1 MIIFGILGLILIS
14 IAVWQKEKRQDV
26 LFILGGLALLV
37 YSYSLHN
44 AIFIIL
50 QVVFILSALLELLKL
65 KKR

>member
-1 MIIFGILGLILIS
+1 MIILGVIGLILIS
-14 IAVWQKEKRQDV
+14 IAVWQKEKRQDM

-44 AIFIIL
+44 VIFVVL